1 MRKSAWGAR
10 SRRWRLCVAAFAGC
24 DVVVF
29 SDGLDGDLSGRGRP
43 GAMWSRQIGSKSL
56 PLGPILVAQSDGS
69 TIRCRI
75 VIGGKVK
82 DERTSTG
89 VNAQTFCLVKAG

>member
-1 MRKSAWGAR
+1 MRNSAWGAR
-10 SRRWRLCVAAFAGC
+10 PQRWRLCVAALAGC

-29 SDGLDGDLSGRGRP
+29 GEGLDGDLSGRGRA
-43 GAMWSRQIGSKSL
+43 GAMWSRQIGSNSL
-56 PLGPILVAQSDGS
+56 PTAPILVAQSDGS

-75 VIGGKVK
+75 VIDGKVK

-89 VNAQTFCLVKAG
+89 VNAMRRPFVW